1 MKDKSIIF
9 SEFPIQNKRQTLLGW
24 HKPSPLAYN
33 PRMAKKSK
41 KKAGG
46 GGSTIALNKKAK
58 HEYFIQERFEAGVA
72 LEGWEVKSLRD
83 KRIQLNESYVTIKGN
98 EAFLFGSHITPLPTA
113 STHIN
118 PDPLRTRKLLLHRN
132 ELDKLIGL
140 VERKGFTL
148 IPTALYWKKGRVKVE
163 IGLAKGKQLHDKR
176 ATDKDRDWQRDKQRI
191 LKAQY

>member
-1 MKDKSIIF
+1 
-9 SEFPIQNKRQTLLGW
+9 
-24 HKPSPLAYN
+24 
-33 PRMAKKSK
+33 MAKKSK
-41 KKAGG
+41 KKATG

-83 KRIQLNESYVTIKGN
+83 GRIQLNESYVTIMGN

-118 PDPLRTRKLLLHRN
+118 PDPLRTRKLLLHRE